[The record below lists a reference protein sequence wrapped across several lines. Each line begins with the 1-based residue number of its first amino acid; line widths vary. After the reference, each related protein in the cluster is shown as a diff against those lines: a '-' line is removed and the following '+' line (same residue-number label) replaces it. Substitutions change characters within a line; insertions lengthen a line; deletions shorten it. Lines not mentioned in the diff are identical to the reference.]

1 MTVCAARPSRR
12 VWGALTALLLLLL
25 GGLTGAQPAQAQLQT
40 LTQAHG
46 LITLNGQS
54 QERSVQLPYNWD
66 IENQAQRGA
75 AHLELVF
82 GLDVLPAEPWGA
94 FFPSVGNAYE
104 IRLNGSLLL
113 RQGDLVNGNGADYA
127 KVPRYVTIAPNLLR
141 HSNLLQVNLRA
152 DSERRGGLSEVIVG
166 PQDEA
171 YAAYWRS
178 YMLRAN
184 GSLLVVAFSAVF
196 GLLALVLW
204 ATQIDNFHPQGPR
217 RDPLYLLAALA
228 ELSWTLAVGDALIE
242 NPPLPWPWWS
252 AVPAAAAATWACAMQ
267 LFCIEVAAWS
277 HITLVRRFRRWLW
290 CLVAISVVLPLLAA
304 GWELPLALAVWH
316 ATLAVTFLGFGAVFL
331 WRAVGPSRRSHK
343 LVAGALLLNLLV
355 GVWDLWNFRIA
366 PSFPDNSLLRFSSLL
381 FGLSLATIVIA
392 RLRQA
397 SHAAGGVLTTLS
409 QSITEKE
416 AELRQSYELLELQ
429 AREQERTAERSRI
442 LRDMHDGVGS
452 HISLAIRQL
461 QTGVNNPPQAD
472 HAEVLHTLRDALD
485 QLKLSMDA
493 IHLPSGDITALL
505 ANLRYRLEPR
515 LAASRIALV
524 WDVDVLPPANRLDA
538 AAMRHLQFML
548 FEALSNVVQHAHAT
562 SVCIQA
568 HADMPSQRICVRV
581 IDNGQGFDASQP
593 PRRGLAALRERA
605 AAIGANL
612 AIHSRPGR
620 TEVEIQLG

>member
-1 MTVCAARPSRR
+1 
-12 VWGALTALLLLLL
+12 
-25 GGLTGAQPAQAQLQT
+25 
-40 LTQAHG
+40 
-46 LITLNGQS
+46 
-54 QERSVQLPYNWD
+54 
-66 IENQAQRGA
+66 
-75 AHLELVF
+75 
-82 GLDVLPAEPWGA
+82 
-94 FFPSVGNAYE
+94 
-104 IRLNGSLLL
+104 
-113 RQGDLVNGNGADYA
+113 
-127 KVPRYVTIAPNLLR
+127 
-141 HSNLLQVNLRA
+141 
-152 DSERRGGLSEVIVG
+152 
-166 PQDEA
+166 
-171 YAAYWRS
+171 
-178 YMLRAN
+178 
-184 GSLLVVAFSAVF
+184 
-196 GLLALVLW
+196 
-204 ATQIDNFHPQGPR
+204 
-217 RDPLYLLAALA
+217 
-228 ELSWTLAVGDALIE
+228 
-242 NPPLPWPWWS
+242 
-252 AVPAAAAATWACAMQ
+252 MQ